1 MADRELNL
9 ANRNVV
15 FSPASIVLALGMAR
29 AGAEGKTAAQM
40 DDVLRVSGWTA
51 LGKGLNAL
59 EQALTSRNAIWKDD
73 EGRQR
78 EVALRI
84 ANGTF
89 AQREWSIVQQF
100 LDRTAATFGA
110 GMRLVDYEADPEA
123 ARALINAW
131 VKRRT
136 AGRIPQL
143 LEPPDVTRDIR
154 LYLVNAVYLKAEWE
168 EWFDRGQPLP
178 FTRLDGSRVSVPMME
193 TWRGSWPMAPYV
205 RGTGW
210 QATELRFQSSDRE
223 TPLAMIL
230 VRPNDLA
237 AFERSLTPRTLT
249 GITASLDKERAA
261 WDRPLKCPAG
271 WGEGGCYPY
280 DLRLSMPKFSIETRA
295 ALNEVL
301 EAAGMPLAFDR
312 DRADFTG
319 IHVPEEAADRLFIS
333 KVIHQANIDV
343 DEKGVEAAAATA
355 IGMATGGGPS
365 PLRQIT
371 LRLDRPFLFLV
382 RDVSTGAILFM
393 GRVVDPSMK

>member
-1 MADRELNL
+1 
-9 ANRNVV
+9 
-15 FSPASIVLALGMAR
+15 
-29 AGAEGKTAAQM
+29 
-40 DDVLRVSGWTA
+40 
-51 LGKGLNAL
+51 
-59 EQALTSRNAIWKDD
+59 
-73 EGRQR
+73 
-78 EVALRI
+78 
-84 ANGTF
+84 
-89 AQREWSIVQQF
+89 
-100 LDRTAATFGA
+100 
-110 GMRLVDYEADPEA
+110 
-123 ARALINAW
+123 
-131 VKRRT
+131 
-136 AGRIPQL
+136 
-143 LEPPDVTRDIR
+143 
-154 LYLVNAVYLKAEWE
+154 
-168 EWFDRGQPLP
+168 
-178 FTRLDGSRVSVPMME
+178 
-193 TWRGSWPMAPYV
+193 
-205 RGTGW
+205 
-210 QATELRFQSSDRE
+210 
-223 TPLAMIL
+223 MIL

-371 LRLDRPFLFLV
+371 LRVDRPFLFLV

>member
-1 MADRELNL
+1 
-9 ANRNVV
+9 
-15 FSPASIVLALGMAR
+15 MAR